1 MFEPKKIIQIITYLL
16 SLNNN
21 KLNLLKLMKEL
32 YLIDRLSI
40 SERDTS
46 LSGDTYVS
54 MSHGPVLSITL
65 NLIRDDFFK
74 RYIKQ
79 IPAKY
84 FPDIELTKSAG
95 EDLLSAKDK
104 EYINSVSSKF
114 AKYSPRQLEE
124 YTHKLKEWVD
134 PLGSSIKIR
143 YRDIMKAL
151 GKSDEE
157 IKQAKLEYEQI
168 SNLTNFLGN

>member
-1 MFEPKKIIQIITYLL
+1 MFEHKKIIQIITYLL

-46 LSGDTYVS
+46 LSGDIYVS
-54 MSHGPVLSITL
+54 MPHGPVLSITL
-65 NLIRDDFFK
+65 NLIRDDYFK
-74 RYIKQ
+74 KYIKQ

-84 FPDIELTKSAG
+84 FPDIELAKSAG
-95 EDLLSAKDK
+95 DDLLSEKDK
-104 EYINSVSSKF
+104 EYINAISSQFK
-114 AKYSPRQLEE
+114 KYTPKQLEK
-124 YTHKLKEWVD
+124 YTHNLKEWVD

-143 YRDIMKAL
+143 YQDIMKAL
-151 GKSDEE
+151 GRSDEE
-157 IKQAKLEYEQI
+157 IKQAKLEYEQM
-168 SNLTNFLGN
+168 SNLSQLLGN